1 MGSPP
6 HPWAACSNALPPFR
20 VEFLPHIQSKPP
32 LEQLVAISLHLIICH
47 YKAEMCTSEV
57 LDLKLLK
64 HTEILR
70 WNLSC
75 FSRSLFSGL
84 GFLAKEV
91 ASGLCSKLYVNQYAL
106 LATELWFSLFFN
118 QPIMLSL
125 ALTWLWNMQR
135 GWQSNLLQYYYLRTN
150 GKNKQP
156 GIFCKG
162 TGRGLFTR
170 SHISGKQLA
179 VVLIMSCP

>member
-1 MGSPP
+1 M
-6 HPWAACSNALPPFR
+6 
-20 VEFLPHIQSKPP
+20 
-32 LEQLVAISLHLIICH
+32 AISLHPIICH
-47 YKAEMCTSEV
+47 YKAEMRTLEA
-57 LDLKLLK
+57 LDSRLLK
-64 HTEILR
+64 HTEILW

-75 FSRSLFSGL
+75 FSTGLFSGPV
-84 GFLAKEV
+84 FLAKEV
-91 ASGLCSKLYVNQYAL
+91 ASSLCSKLYVNLHTL
-106 LATELWFSLFFN
+106 LATEFWFSLLFN
-118 QPIMLSL
+118 QPITLFL
-125 ALTWLWNMQR
+125 ALTQLWNMQR
-135 GWQSNLLQYYYLRTN
+135 GWKSNLLQYSYYLRTN